1 MGSWPQSGQPDLALT
16 QAAPQPPSSQD
27 LQASSNPTPTLG
39 RTGQAAPA
47 SGPESSDPS
56 SPPSATDQPELADF
70 SILLGKF
77 AAAETSIKVSGNET
91 QQAPDRLTTGSV
103 AEAVGAQSSGLGKT
117 AIDSVQNPVAPKS
130 ENLMNNPAKAD
141 IPSALVSGTVT
152 VETTWQKGHESEAAS
167 ANPPLSSSAS
177 TVTPQ
182 QFDAHSQP
190 AAPAPTLQKEAAPEA
205 TSIQSKGAVSAS
217 SGGSAGHAN
226 LADSSTS
233 GQGKSGQQSGLGSGD
248 NPAGVATFAPIHTTS
263 PAPDPAGN
271 LLTAHAPS
279 VPANHTTTSAPQT
292 VPSSTQPA
300 STLAAWQNYD
310 GGAGKIVRS
319 ASISDSGNGAEMHV
333 ELRSGALGPLEIHTV
348 VREGSVGAEIHV
360 QGQEAHTLLAAGL
373 PSLERALGE
382 RNLRVENITVYQDQ
396 AGGGMSGGT
405 KQDSQSGSSPS
416 PHSQALPWNNPPQSR
431 SAVSGSS
438 DEEELANPAA
448 GLSVRA

>member
-1 MGSWPQSGQPDLALT
+1 
-16 QAAPQPPSSQD
+16 
-27 LQASSNPTPTLG
+27 
-39 RTGQAAPA
+39 
-47 SGPESSDPS
+47 
-56 SPPSATDQPELADF
+56 
-70 SILLGKF
+70 
-77 AAAETSIKVSGNET
+77 
-91 QQAPDRLTTGSV
+91 
-103 AEAVGAQSSGLGKT
+103 VGAQSSGLGKT
-117 AIDSVQNPVAPKS
+117 ASDSVQNPAAPRS
-130 ENLMNNPAKAD
+130 ENLLNNPAKGA
-141 IPSALVSGTVT
+141 IHSAPISGSVT
-152 VETTWQKGHESEAAS
+152 TETTWQKGNESGAAS

-190 AAPAPTLQKEAAPEA
+190 AAPAPTLQKDAAPEA

-217 SGGSAGHAN
+217 SGGSAAHAN
-226 LADSSTS
+226 LSDSSTS
-233 GQGKSGQQSGLGSGD
+233 GQGKSGQQSGPGSGND
-248 NPAGVATFAPIHTTS
+248 PAGVATFAPIHTNS

-271 LLTAHAPS
+271 LLTGHAPS
-279 VPANHTTTSAPQT
+279 VPASHTTTSAPQT
-292 VPSSTQPA
+292 APSSTQPA

-319 ASISDSGNGAEMHV
+319 ASISDSANGAEMHV

-373 PSLERALGE
+373 PSLERALGD

-416 PHSQALPWNNPPQSR
+416 PHPQALPWNDPPQSS

-438 DEEELANPAA
+438 EDEELANPAA